1 MVFPSWLLGDKR
13 EILGER
19 EERENQAR
27 VFRYEPFETQHANPG
42 TSVKGEKPLD
52 FQCPLN
58 TTISFKYI
66 SLFFIFKD
74 RK

>member
-42 TSVKGEKPLD
+42 TSVKG
-52 FQCPLN
+52 
-58 TTISFKYI
+58 
-66 SLFFIFKD
+66 
-74 RK
+74 